1 MRYSQSEKMEIIRLV
16 EDSALSVKQT
26 LNELGVAKS
35 NFYRWYSR
43 YDKEGYAGLANK
55 PPNARRFWNKIP
67 EEEDRW
73 NLVSYLQ
80 KTFGTTMDFSQKI
93 TQLLN

>member
-16 EDSALSVKQT
+16 EDSALSVKKT

-35 NFYRWYSR
+35 TFYRWYNR
-43 YDKEGYAGLANK
+43 YDKEGYVGLANR

-67 EEEDRW
+67 VEEKVDIVEAA
-73 NLVSYLQ
+73 
-80 KTFGTTMDFSQKI
+80 
-93 TQLLN
+93 